1 MPANFFNQNGVLREL
16 RMLTSTKLLWHL
28 RVQNFRS
35 QPGFIGLV
43 RPVSQSGSSSY
54 GASLGTIRGSKKADC
69 AAIVLQCSPAICL
82 ITDSAQHALS
92 CVCTAITM
100 TLTSVWDFKLAPSLT
115 VTFRLCSTTR
125 DWVQRS
131 FSKTGCKYKQFTVHL
146 PVFFHIYIYTSAI
159 TNYIFK
165 SVVQKSAIP
174 MTIKWIWLLNSFP
187 YRSSY
192 FQHFAFILWIHCL
205 MSSIRSRCYYSQG
218 EKRYIVP

>member
-69 AAIVLQCSPAICL
+69 AAIVLQCSPEICL

-100 TLTSVWDFKLAPSLT
+100 TLTSAWDFKLAPSLT

-146 PVFFHIYIYTSAI
+146 PLFFLSYIYIHTHVGY
-159 TNYIFK
+159 N
-165 SVVQKSAIP
+165 
-174 MTIKWIWLLNSFP
+174 
-187 YRSSY
+187 
-192 FQHFAFILWIHCL
+192 
-205 MSSIRSRCYYSQG
+205 
-218 EKRYIVP
+218 